1 VANYNADIRV
11 GITGKT
17 QLNALERQLGRINK
31 DLNQINKNLKAQ
43 TLTINTKGANR
54 ALDQLD
60 RKINKLNRSIKVNAT
75 INERRTRK
83 EGGTTVIGG
92 GGGAAATTASAV
104 GVALNEQIKTT
115 RKLQKAEID
124 RLETNE
130 ALANQLNKITAK
142 REQEAKILEKIER
155 VQKGARVNKQGE
167 DFNRV
172 AGGLGLG
179 NKTEPAL
186 KELNK
191 QLRNTRLGIDNLQA
205 RVPKLSREFTQA
217 SRNVRDNSRALDENN
232 RKVRENAKAQE
243 KATAAI
249 AKRKKFTKGLGTG
262 AGLAASSG
270 LSGIPVLGDAATGGL
285 VAGLSGGSIAGG
297 AAGGA
302 LAGAA
307 VALAEFGA
315 QAVKTATQV
324 SKLRL
329 SLELAAGTDFE
340 RSLETINTVVEDLN
354 TPIEDATTNFT
365 KLYASAQG
373 SGIAFNDLS
382 ELFINLSAANKAFAG
397 DAEDL
402 NGILRAFTQIISKG
416 TVQSEELKGQVGERL
431 PGAFALAA
439 QSLGMTTAQ
448 LQKALENGEV
458 KSKEFVEK
466 FGRYMRKFRTDADVI
481 ADAPEEAGARLTVAL
496 QNLQVDTGK
505 ELARLG
511 AQFQNFATQAIK
523 ELTRLYNFLGQLGD
537 EVENRINRLGG
548 NPTND
553 LEGYIQ
559 GLNNANDAIRE
570 IQERSLDPTR
580 TNEAAK
586 EDEANLKIW
595 YQSRKDFQ
603 AKIDKLKL
611 GPPVVGPSAPPAVIK
626 DEDKD
631 KPRTGS
637 GPRNTVAETLK
648 DIELQKTLLAI
659 EQKRTALI
667 GQNNQMAEFALQQQ
681 ELEAKL
687 IRDLAGIDDENLDAA
702 SKKEQKTL
710 LQVKYQ
716 TDLVRLTN
724 EQKAANLELTRAF
737 DNQLADLENQI
748 ALEQAV
754 TEEQRNQ
761 LRLKAA
767 LREIDNTEFS
777 PEQKN
782 KLKDAQRRLAAAQ
795 EGNQGISGYMK
806 QLREELMGTE
816 AMIVSLAQTVE
827 TELASAMS
835 TAIVGLIDGTT
846 TAEEAFATMFKN
858 IGQAFIDMAT
868 QMIAKALIM
877 KALGILFPGSS
888 NTGAYGTGV
897 EAPLTG
903 GLDFSSAFTRASGGP
918 VAQNTPYL
926 VGERGPE
933 LFVPSSGGRVVNN
946 ADSRSALD
954 RYTPNSSYN
963 YSSSLSVT
971 TGPVMQM
978 DNDQYI
984 RREDFERGLR
994 QASEDGAKRGEAMT
1008 LRRLKNSRSTRSTL
1022 GM

>member
-1 VANYNADIRV
+1 MANYNADIRV

-17 QLNALERQLGRINK
+17 QLDALERQLGRINK
-31 DLNQINKNLKAQ
+31 DLNKINKNLKAQ

-54 ALDQLD
+54 ALDQLG

-611 GPPVVGPSAPPAVIK
+611 GPPVPSTPPPNVVEETEEKGGNTKGYESQAAALLTQQRYLEGILRLEK
-626 DEDKD
+626 E
-631 KPRTGS
+631 RFTGS
-637 GPRNTVAETLK
+637 ERLRADQEYLTSQIE
-648 DIELQKTLLAI
+648 IEL
-659 EQKRTALI
+659 
-667 GQNNQMAEFALQQQ
+667 GY
-681 ELEAKL
+681 
-687 IRDLAGIDDENLDAA
+687 IRDLEDLERQKLDAKDMEISKENLLLE
-702 SKKEQKTL
+702 KKIALAEL
-710 LQVKYQ
+710 DREELQRQY
-716 TDLVRLTN
+716 DLN
-724 EQKAANLELTRAF
+724 KAFTST
-737 DNQLADLENQI
+737 LADLEDTLKI
-748 ALEQAV
+748 ETAI
-754 TEEQRNQ
+754 TEEAKRKVQYE
-761 LRLKAA
+761 AA
-767 LREIDNTEFS
+767 LRKIREDGSLSDDEKKKLLNV
-777 PEQKN
+777 QN
-782 KLKDAQRRLAAAQ
+782 KINEAR
-795 EGNQGISGYMK
+795 EGNQGLSGYMK
-806 QLREELMGTE
+806 QLQRELLDTE

-868 QMIAKALIM
+868 QMIAKALVM

>member
-1 VANYNADIRV
+1 MASYSADIRV

-31 DLNQINKNLKAQ
+31 DLNKINKGLKAQ
-43 TLTINTKGANR
+43 TLTINTKAANR

-60 RKINKLNRSIKVNAT
+60 RKINKLNRSINVNAN
-75 INERRTRK
+75 INERRRSS
-83 EGGTTVIGG
+83 GGGG
-92 GGGAAATTASAV
+92 GGGAAP
-104 GVALNEQIKTT
+104 VALAVTPAALRAAQQTKPI
-115 RKLQKAEID
+115 AEA
-124 RLETNE
+124 LTNE
-130 ALANQLNKITAK
+130 AQKQLDLGRERERQIGRLQDNFEQILKTRSDIGKLAKQ
-142 REQEAKILEKIER
+142 QENI
-155 VQKGARVNKQGE
+155 QNKGARSAAQIFGKGTTQSEGLKKVNAELVKARKYLDVLE
-167 DFNRV
+167 DTQIDINNRV
-172 AGGLGLG
+172 V
-179 NKTEPAL
+179 E
-186 KELNK
+186 
-191 QLRNTRLGIDNLQA
+191 
-205 RVPKLSREFTQA
+205 A
-217 SRNVRDNSRALDENN
+217 SRAQGQY
-232 RKVRENAKAQE
+232 NAKLREGVKQQE
-243 KATAAI
+243 KAAA
-249 AKRKKFTKGLGTG
+249 AAQKRASFAKKFNRGLGTG

-285 VAGLSGGSIAGG
+285 VAGLSGGSVAGG
-297 AAGGA
+297 AIGGLLAGG
-302 LAGAA
+302 A

-324 SKLRL
+324 NKLRL
-329 SLELAAGTDFE
+329 SLELAAGSDFE
-340 RSLETINTVVEDLN
+340 RSLETISTVVEDFN
-354 TPIEDATTNFT
+354 TPIENATTNFT

-373 SGIAFNDLS
+373 SGIAFADLS

-448 LQKALENGEV
+448 LQKALEKGEV

-466 FGRYMRKFRTDADVI
+466 FGRYMRKFRTDAAVI

-496 QNLQVDTGK
+496 QNLQVETGK

-511 AQFQNFATQAIK
+511 AQFQNFATEAIK
-523 ELTRLYNFLGQLGD
+523 ALTRLYNFLGQLGD
-537 EVENRINRLGG
+537 EVENRINKLGG

-553 LEGYIQ
+553 LQGYIQ
-559 GLNNANDAIRE
+559 GLNEANDAIE
-570 IQERSLDPTR
+570 QIQRNSLDPTR
-580 TNEAAK
+580 SNEAAK
-586 EDEANLKIW
+586 EDEANLKVW

-603 AKIDKLKL
+603 AKIDALKL
-611 GPPVVGPSAPPAVIK
+611 GPPVPQVQPPPTV
-626 DEDKD
+626 EDVLD
-631 KPRTGS
+631 KTKSGSGSKS
-637 GPRNTVAETLK
+637 GPRDITAELDMQIEKARTLLEIEKSRTGLTQQQLEATEFDRQRLEVNAELTERLK
-648 DIELQKTLLAI
+648 DIQLENITATSKIKSEELARLEAKRELLAI
-659 EQKRTALI
+659 DNA
-667 GQNNQMAEFALQQQ
+667 QQQ
-681 ELEAKL
+681 FEAAIASDIQQQITDLETQIAVEEA
-687 IRDLAGIDDENLDAA
+687 ITDEM
-702 SKKEQKTL
+702 KEQAILAARIAEIQAGPGTEVDK
-710 LQVKYQ
+710 K
-716 TDLVRLTN
+716 RLID
-724 EQKAANLELTRAF
+724 A
-737 DNQLADLENQI
+737 
-748 ALEQAV
+748 
-754 TEEQRNQ
+754 EE
-761 LRLKAA
+761 RLKRA
-767 LREIDNTEFS
+767 RD
-777 PEQKN
+777 
-782 KLKDAQRRLAAAQ
+782 
-795 EGNQGISGYMK
+795 GNQGVSGYMK
-806 QLREELMGTE
+806 QLQAELMDTE
-816 AMIVSLAQTVE
+816 AMIVSLAGTVE

-888 NTGAYGTGV
+888 NAGAYGTGA

-903 GLDFSSAFTRASGGP
+903 GLNFGSAFMRASGGP
-918 VAQNTPYL
+918 VAGNTPYL

-933 LFVPSSGGRVVNN
+933 LFVPSGGGNVINN
-946 ADSRSALD
+946 ADSRAALD
-954 RYTPNSSYN
+954 RYTPNSAVN
-963 YSSSLSVT
+963 YSSSLSIT